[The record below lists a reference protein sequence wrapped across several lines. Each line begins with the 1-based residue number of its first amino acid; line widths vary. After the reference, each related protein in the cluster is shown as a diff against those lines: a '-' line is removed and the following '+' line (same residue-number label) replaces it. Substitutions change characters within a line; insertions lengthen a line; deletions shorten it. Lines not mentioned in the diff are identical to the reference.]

1 MRLFTGIDVPY
12 QMRRNLE
19 LLLELLKPK
28 ARIAWSP
35 LANLHVTTKFV
46 GEWPEER
53 LEELKEALR
62 GVAAPAGKMK
72 IGIRGLGWFPNPHH
86 PRVLYVAV
94 QAGPELAEL
103 ARATGAACAAL
114 GIEAETKEYRPHLTL
129 ARIRTEEPLGELKR
143 AIAQLPNDDFGGW
156 TAEAF
161 HLYQSQLRPGGA
173 IYTKLESY
181 SFPV

>member
-35 LANLHVTTKFV
+35 LGNLHVTTKFI
-46 GEWPEER
+46 GEWPDER
-53 LEELKEALR
+53 VDELKHTLR
-62 GVAAPAGKMK
+62 GVPVPAKCK
-72 IGIRGLGWFPNPHH
+72 VGIRGLGWFPNPHN
-86 PRVLYVAV
+86 PRVLYAAV
-94 QAGPELAEL
+94 QTAPELAAL
-103 ARATGAACAAL
+103 AHATAEACAAL
-114 GIEAETKEYRPHLTL
+114 GLEPERREFQPHLTL
-129 ARIRTEEPLGELKR
+129 ARIREPQPLAELKQ

-156 TAEAF
+156 TADAF
-161 HLYQSQLRPGGA
+161 HLYHSQLRPGGS

-181 SFPV
+181 PFTA

>member
-53 LEELKEALR
+53 LGELKEALR

-103 ARATGAACAAL
+103 ARADR
-114 GIEAETKEYRPHLTL
+114 K
-129 ARIRTEEPLGELKR
+129 
-143 AIAQLPNDDFGGW
+143 
-156 TAEAF
+156 
-161 HLYQSQLRPGGA
+161 S
-173 IYTKLESY
+173 
-181 SFPV
+181 VV

>member
-46 GEWPEER
+46 GEWPDAR

-103 ARATGAACAAL
+103 ARATGEACAAL
-114 GIEAETKEYRPHLTL
+114 GIEVEAKEYRPHLTL
-129 ARIRTEEPLGELKR
+129 ARIRTEEPLVELKR
-143 AIAQLPNDDFGGW
+143 AIAQLPSDDFGGW

-181 SFPV
+181 SFPA